1 MLSKIIYLTR
11 AAASFAVVSIGLL
24 LLFAVATAKKRT
36 AFQIALPVVM
46 TAGGA
51 FAWPRGPNSWR
62 RDAATDR
69 QIAYAKSLGVPLRKG
84 MSKGEVSDLIS
95 QFKDAI

>member
-11 AAASFAVVSIGLL
+11 AAASFAVISIGLIL
-24 LLFAVATAKKRT
+24 LATIATAKKRT
-36 AFQIALPVVM
+36 AFQVAIPAVITV
-46 TAGGA
+46 GGA
-51 FAWPRGPNSWR
+51 LAWPRGTNSWR